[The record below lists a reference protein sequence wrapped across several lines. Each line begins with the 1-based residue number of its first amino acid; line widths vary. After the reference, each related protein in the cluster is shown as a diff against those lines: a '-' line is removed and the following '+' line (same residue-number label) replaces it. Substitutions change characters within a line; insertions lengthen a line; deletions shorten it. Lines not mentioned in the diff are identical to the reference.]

1 MTEQFV
7 IATAG
12 HVDHGKSALVR
23 ALTGATTDR
32 WAAERE
38 RGLTIDLGFAQLF
51 LPSKRSVS
59 FVDVPGHERFVGNM
73 LAGLGPA
80 PIVCLVVAAD
90 AGWQAQTTEHR
101 DAIKALGIDTG
112 VIVISRID
120 LAPDTID
127 IVSAEIREQLADT
140 GLADAPIVAVSAV
153 DGTGLDEFRSVLD
166 SVLDDVAPADTSQP
180 IRYWVDRAFAVK
192 GAGTVVTGTLS
203 AGMLQLNDELELAG
217 LQPRRVSI
225 RNLQS
230 HDKAAEQLT
239 PVTRA
244 AVNLRGLP
252 VEEVSRGDVLV
263 TPGAWFSTG
272 MVDVAGTDDVD
283 FTAMAQEF
291 SVHIGT
297 ATVYAH
303 CRPFGPHFARFTL
316 DRTLPLHIGD
326 RFVLRGTGQ
335 HLITGGATV
344 VDVDPPA
351 LRRRGAAKR
360 RAETLAAVTES
371 NHLAVDVQRRGAMKT
386 TTVSAM
392 GIPVVNPL
400 PDSILLHDQWFIDR
414 QSLTDWAAQL
424 KDAVAQQYAADPSAG
439 GITEQ
444 AAVHVLALADREL
457 LSLVVS
463 QAELVQHGGKIF
475 DPSLKPSLGSAETA
489 VAQLEVR
496 FAKEPFNA
504 PTADELADL
513 GLGDKELAA
522 AAEQQRLLR
531 LRNNIIL
538 GPKAPALAMRYIAQ
552 LPQPFAA
559 ADARRAL
566 DTTRRTLIP
575 LLEHLDARGWTQR
588 IDGSL
593 RKVTGR

>member
-23 ALTGATTDR
+23 ALTGTTTDR
-32 WAAERE
+32 WETERQ
-38 RGLTIDLGFAQLF
+38 RGLTIDLGFAHLL
-51 LPSKRSVS
+51 LPSGRSVS

-73 LAGLGPA
+73 LAGLGPT

-112 VIVISRID
+112 IIVISRID
-120 LAPDTID
+120 LAPDTVD
-127 IVSAEIREQLADT
+127 IVSAEIREQLAGT
-140 GLADAPIVAVSAV
+140 GLADAPIVAASAV
-153 DGTGLDEFRSVLD
+153 DGTGLDEFRRVLD
-166 SVLDDVAPADTSQP
+166 TVLDDVAPADSSQP
-180 IRYWVDRAFAVK
+180 MRFWVDRAFAIK

-203 AGMLQLNDELELAG
+203 AGTLQLNDELELTG
-217 LQPRRVSI
+217 SRSRRVSV

-230 HDKAAEQLT
+230 HDQAAQQLT

-244 AVNLRGLP
+244 AINLRGVT
-252 VEEVSRGDVLV
+252 VEDVSRGDVLV
-263 TPGAWFSTG
+263 TADAWFSTAV
-272 MVDVAGTDDVD
+272 VDVAGTDEVD
-283 FTAMAQEF
+283 FTTMAQQF

-303 CRPFGPHFARFTL
+303 CRPLGPNFARLTL

-344 VDVDPPA
+344 LDVDPPA
-351 LRRRGAAKR
+351 LRRRGAAKK
-360 RAETLAAVTES
+360 RAETLAALSAS
-371 NHLAVDVQRRGAMKT
+371 NHLAVEVRRRGAMKT

-392 GIPVVNPL
+392 GIPVTDPL
-400 PDSILLHDQWFIDR
+400 PDSILLHEHWFIDR
-414 QSLTDWAAQL
+414 QSLADWAAQL
-424 KDAVAQQYAADPSAG
+424 QETVAQQYAADPSSG

-444 AAVHVLALADREL
+444 AGVRALALTDRDL
-457 LSLVVS
+457 LSLVVE
-463 QAELVQHGGKIF
+463 QAALLQHGGKIF
-475 DPSLKPSLGSAETA
+475 DPNFKPSLGSAETA
-489 VAQLEVR
+489 VAQLEAR
-496 FAKEPFNA
+496 FATEPFNA

-522 AAEQQRLLR
+522 AAQQQRLLR
-531 LRNNIIL
+531 LPGNIVL
-538 GPKAPALAMRYIAQ
+538 GPKTPALAMRHIAQ

-588 IDGSL
+588 VDGSL
-593 RKVTGR
+593 RKITGR